1 MAMSTPDEI
10 VAKELTRLSANF
22 LEHLPQ
28 ELRAVE
34 DEVTA
39 WLDAPQNTRRFE
51 ILSHRVH
58 QLKGSGS
65 TFGCPGISRAARMLE
80 QRMGD
85 LRREIDA
92 GQRPATTDVESAMAQ
107 LQNEGRRAQT
117 QLRRQE
123 GGK

>member
-1 MAMSTPDEI
+1 MATPDEL
-10 VAKELTRLSANF
+10 VAKELARLSADF
-22 LEHLPQ
+22 IARLPEQ
-28 ELRAVE
+28 LRTVE

-39 WLDAPQNTRRFE
+39 WLDAPRDRARYE
-51 ILSHRVH
+51 VLAHRVH

-117 QLRRQE
+117 RLRRQE

>member
-1 MAMSTPDEI
+1 MATPDEL
-10 VAKELTRLSANF
+10 VAKELARLSADF
-22 LEHLPQ
+22 IARLPEQ
-28 ELRAVE
+28 LRRVE
-34 DEVTA
+34 DEVKA
-39 WLDAPQNTRRFE
+39 WLDAPRDRGRYE
-51 ILSHRVH
+51 VLAHRVH

-117 QLRRQE
+117 RLRRQE

>member
-1 MAMSTPDEI
+1 MATPDEL
-10 VAKELTRLSANF
+10 VAKELARLSADF
-22 LEHLPQ
+22 IARLPEQ
-28 ELRAVE
+28 LRRVE

-39 WLDAPQNTRRFE
+39 WLDAPRDRGRYE
-51 ILSHRVH
+51 VLAHRVH

-92 GQRPATTDVESAMAQ
+92 GQRPAITDVESAMAQ

-117 QLRRQE
+117 RLRRQE

>member
-1 MAMSTPDEI
+1 MATPDEL
-10 VAKELTRLSANF
+10 VAKELARLSADF
-22 LEHLPQ
+22 IARLPEQ
-28 ELRAVE
+28 LRTVE

-39 WLDAPQNTRRFE
+39 WLDAPRDRARYE
-51 ILSHRVH
+51 VLAHRVH

-92 GQRPATTDVESAMAQ
+92 GQRPAITDVESAMAQ

-117 QLRRQE
+117 RLRRQE

>member
-1 MAMSTPDEI
+1 MSTPDEI
-10 VAKELTRLSANF
+10 VAKELARLSANF
-22 LEHLPQ
+22 LAHLPQ

-117 QLRRQE
+117 RLRRQE

>member
-1 MAMSTPDEI
+1 MATPDEL
-10 VAKELTRLSANF
+10 VARELARLSADF
-22 LEHLPQ
+22 IARLPEQ
-28 ELRAVE
+28 LRTVE

-39 WLDAPQNTRRFE
+39 WLDAPRDRGRYE
-51 ILSHRVH
+51 VLAHRVH

-65 TFGCPGISRAARMLE
+65 TFGCPGISRAAGMLE

-92 GQRPATTDVESAMAQ
+92 GQRPAITDVESAVAQ
-107 LQNEGRRAQT
+107 LQNEGRRTQT
-117 QLRRQE
+117 RLRHQ